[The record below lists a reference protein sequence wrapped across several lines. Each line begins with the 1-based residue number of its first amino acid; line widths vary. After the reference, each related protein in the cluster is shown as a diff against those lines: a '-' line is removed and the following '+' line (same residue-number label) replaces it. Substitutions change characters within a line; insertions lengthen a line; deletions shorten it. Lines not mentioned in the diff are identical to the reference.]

1 MDVVMGNNGNV
12 ARLNVAHEVR
22 RYVAGGRRRQAA
34 TLRKTKPVASGF
46 IPDVPGFVPDVKP
59 GFIPTLSG
67 NVADKLRRYEKT
79 KPVASGLVP
88 DVKRAG
94 LKKPVASGFIP
105 DVPGFV
111 PDVKPGFTPTS
122 PGNVADKL
130 RRYEKPWET
139 KPVASGFIPD
149 VKTGLA
155 PDVKSGP
162 SRRPSAKNRKK

>member
-34 TLRKTKPVASGF
+34 TLRKT
-46 IPDVPGFVPDVKP
+46 
-59 GFIPTLSG
+59 
-67 NVADKLRRYEKT
+67 
-79 KPVASGLVP
+79 
-88 DVKRAG
+88 
-94 LKKPVASGFIP
+94 KPVASGFIP

-162 SRRPSAKNRKK
+162 SRRPSAKNSGEGGRSRR

>member
-12 ARLNVAHEVR
+12 AWLNVAHEVRHGNVAHEVR

-59 GFIPTLSG
+59 GFIPT
-67 NVADKLRRYEKT
+67 
-79 KPVASGLVP
+79 
-88 DVKRAG
+88 
-94 LKKPVASGFIP
+94 
-105 DVPGFV
+105 
-111 PDVKPGFTPTS
+111 S

-139 KPVASGFIPD
+139 KPVASGFTPD

-162 SRRPSAKNRKK
+162 IPASIGEK